1 MGHDGHDHDDLGF
14 DHHHGAGQ
22 ETPAGEELDFS
33 MDGESRVLLTTAGVD
48 IGSTTTQLTLCRIEL
63 HKVGSRFIV
72 SSRDVFFQSDV
83 LITPVRGTDLDE
95 AALAAFFA
103 AQYEQAGI
111 EVGDIDSGVII
122 LTGLALARRN
132 SERVGNIF
140 AAAEGRFLAVAA
152 GDVTEATLG
161 CRGAGIEALSR
172 STGSDIVHVDIGGG
186 TTKLSLVVDGVIAA
200 TAAIDI
206 GARLVTMDGD
216 RRITGIE
223 ATAETL
229 LAPSARLPLD
239 GIAEETVLAGLAD
252 RMAEQVLAHA
262 GIAPEIA
269 PQPWLLR
276 TPPLDTAARRDGG
289 LKVTFAGGVSEYLYG
304 RETRAFGDLGPLLAA
319 SISRQIVE
327 RQIDV
332 LPSEAGIRATVVG
345 ASEFTSQVSG
355 NTIHLTDP
363 GLLPL
368 RGLPMVRLPL
378 SVAEELIDAAR
389 LRDSVAAAIRSRSE
403 LIGDQLALVLSWT
416 GSATF
421 ARLDDSAAAIVA
433 GVRAARQQGYP
444 KALAVVC
451 DADVARVLGRRLE
464 AHLPPG
470 TDLVTIDGVD
480 GADGDFLDVGP
491 YVPGT
496 RSVPVVVKTLL
507 FPQES
512 RSQ

>member
-1 MGHDGHDHDDLGF
+1 MGHDLGFGHDHDLGF
-14 DHHHGAGQ
+14 GHD
-22 ETPAGEELDFS
+22 TPASEELDFS
-33 MDGESRVLLTTAGVD
+33 IDGESRVLLTTAGVD

-63 HKVGSRFIV
+63 RKVGSRFV
-72 SSRDVFFQSDV
+72 VTNRDVFFQSDV
-83 LITPVRGTDLDE
+83 LLTPVRGTDLDE
-95 AALAAFFA
+95 PALAAFFA
-103 AQYEQAGI
+103 TQYEQAGI

-132 SERVGNIF
+132 SERVANIF

-172 STGSDIVHVDIGGG
+172 STGCDIVHVDIGGG
-186 TTKLSLVVDGVIAA
+186 TTKLSLVIDGVIAS

-206 GARLVTMDGD
+206 GARLVTINGD
-216 RRITGIE
+216 RRITSVE
-223 ATAETL
+223 PPAEKL
-229 LAPSARLPLD
+229 LAAAGRLPD
-239 GIAEETVLAGLAD
+239 GVAADEAVMAGLAD

-262 GIAPEIA
+262 GIAPDIV
-269 PQPWLLR
+269 PYSWLLR
-276 TPPLDTAARRDGG
+276 TPPLDTPASRDAR
-289 LKVTFAGGVSEYLYG
+289 LKMTFAGGVSEYLYR
-304 RETRAFGDLGPLLAA
+304 RETRSFGDLGPLLAA
-319 SISRQIVE
+319 SLSRQISE

-332 LPSEAGIRATVVG
+332 LPSDAGIRATVVG

-368 RGLPMVRLPL
+368 RGLPMVRLPHP
-378 SVAEELIDAAR
+378 VAGELIDTAR
-389 LRDSVAAAIRSRSE
+389 LRDSVAAAVRTRSE
-403 LIGDQLALVLSWT
+403 LIGDELALVLSWT

-433 GVRAARQQGYP
+433 GVQAARQQDYP
-444 KALAVVC
+444 KALVVIC

-464 AHLPPG
+464 AHVPPG
-470 TDLVTIDGVD
+470 TDVVTIDGVD

>member
-1 MGHDGHDHDDLGF
+1 MGHDLGFGRDHELGFGHDAQPGSD
-14 DHHHGAGQ
+14 Q
-22 ETPAGEELDFS
+22 PAEELDFS
-33 MDGESRVLLTTAGVD
+33 IDGESRVLLTTAGVD

-63 HKVGSRFIV
+63 RKAGSRFV
-72 SSRDVFFQSDV
+72 VTKRDVFFQSDV
-83 LITPVRGTDLDE
+83 LLTPVRGTELDE
-95 AALAAFFA
+95 PALAAFFA
-103 AQYEQAGI
+103 TAYEQAGI
-111 EVGDIDSGVII
+111 AIGDIDSGVII

-132 SERVGNIF
+132 SERVANIF

-152 GDVTEATLG
+152 GDLTEATLG

-186 TTKLSLVVDGVIAA
+186 TTKFSLVIDGVIAS

-206 GARLVTMDGD
+206 GARLVTIDGD
-216 RRITGIE
+216 RRITSVE
-223 ATAETL
+223 PPAEKL
-229 LAPSARLPLD
+229 LATSRLPPGGVAD
-239 GIAEETVLAGLAD
+239 ETVMARLAD

-262 GIAPEIA
+262 GIAREIA
-269 PQPWLLR
+269 PHPWLLR
-276 TPPLDTAARRDGG
+276 TPPLDTSASRDAGI
-289 LKVTFAGGVSEYLYG
+289 KMTFAGGVSEYLYG
-304 RETRAFGDLGPLLAA
+304 RERRTFGDLGPLLAA
-319 SISRQIVE
+319 SLSRQISE

-332 LPSEAGIRATVVG
+332 LPSDAGIRATVVG

-368 RGLPMVRLPL
+368 RGLPMVRLPHP
-378 SVAEELIDAAR
+378 VAGEPIDTAR
-389 LRDSVAAAIRSRSE
+389 LRDSVAAAVRTRSE
-403 LIGDQLALVLSWT
+403 LIGGELALVLSWT

-433 GVRAARQQGYP
+433 GVRAARRQDYP
-444 KALAVVC
+444 KALAIIC

-464 AHLPPG
+464 AHAPPG
-470 TDLVTIDGVD
+470 TDVVTIDGVD